1 MDGAHRLQILRRM
14 EKMRFTTAQ
23 LAELAGVST
32 TSVANYLNQR
42 GRLANETDLT
52 EKLRRLEK
60 FFDAISPFRLP
71 STTLLLN
78 ELAVCE
84 VTPEEVAAFVK
95 RIFPW
100 HRAE

>member
-1 MDGAHRLQILRRM
+1 MDGVHRLQILRRM

-42 GRLANETDLT
+42 GRLASEVDLA

-84 VTPEEVAAFVK
+84 VPPEEVATFAK
-95 RIFPW
+95 RVFPW